1 MHIMQS
7 NDCKAHNIFILH
19 VKFLNKIMQSLSS
32 KKKPSSGSVTLR
44 FDNDILAQLRNESN
58 QKRISLNTLA
68 SQIFQ
73 SHVEYDTYASRSGMV
88 SFPKS
93 LLIKLMEG
101 LSEQEVQDLSK
112 YIAKNE
118 IKDMTLLLRKEY
130 TLSSFLDTIESWL
143 RVSGFPYRRDEEITD
158 NRTYTFI
165 IQHDMGKRWSMYFDR
180 LFKYVFEDLNLRKY
194 SFDNTDNSV
203 TFKIQVEE

>member
-1 MHIMQS
+1 MIAMHARFLFYWLIIPNSMQ
-7 NDCKAHNIFILH
+7 A
-19 VKFLNKIMQSLSS
+19 LST
-32 KKKPSSGSVTLR
+32 KKKISSGSVTLR
-44 FDNDILAQLRNESN
+44 FDNEILNQLRNEAD

-73 SHVEYDTYASRSGMV
+73 SHVEYDTYAAKAGMI

-93 LLIKLMEG
+93 LLIRLMEG
-101 LSEQEVQDLSK
+101 LDEQEVEDISK

-143 RVSGFPYRRDEEITD
+143 RVSGFPYRRDQDSSID
-158 NRTYTFI
+158 DRTQTIFV
-165 IQHDMGKRWSMYFDR
+165 IQHDMGKRWSVYFEK
-180 LFKYVFEDLNLRKY
+180 LFRYVFEDLKVRKY
-194 SFDNTDNSV
+194 SFDNTNNSV
-203 TFKIQVEE
+203 TFKIQMEGYHN

>member
-1 MHIMQS
+1 MQ
-7 NDCKAHNIFILH
+7 
-19 VKFLNKIMQSLSS
+19 VLSS
-32 KKKPSSGSVTLR
+32 KKRPSSGSVTLR
-44 FDNDILAQLRNESN
+44 FDNEILNQLRNESN

-68 SQIFQ
+68 SQIFH
-73 SHVEYDTYASRSGMV
+73 SHVEYDTYASKAGMV

-101 LSEQEVQDLSK
+101 LGEQEVEDLSK
-112 YIAKNE
+112 HIAKNE
-118 IKDMTLLLRKEY
+118 IKDMTLLFKKEY

-143 RVSGFPYRRDEEITD
+143 RVSGFPYRRDEDITRD
-158 NRTYTFI
+158 NRTHTFV
-165 IQHDMGKRWSMYFDR
+165 IQHDMGKRWSTYFDR
-180 LFKYVFEDLNLRKY
+180 LFKYVFEDLTLTTY

>member
-1 MHIMQS
+1 
-7 NDCKAHNIFILH
+7 
-19 VKFLNKIMQSLSS
+19 MQSLSS

-44 FDNDILAQLRNESN
+44 FDNGILNQLRNESN

-73 SHVEYDTYASRSGMV
+73 SHVEYDTYASKAGMI

-93 LLIKLMEG
+93 LLIKLMDG
-101 LSEQEVQDLSK
+101 LGEQEVEELSR

-118 IKDMTLLLRKEY
+118 IKDMTLLLRKEF

-143 RVSGFPYRRDEEITD
+143 RVSGFPYRRDEDNSTD
-158 NRTYTFI
+158 NSIQTFV
-165 IQHDMGKRWSMYFDR
+165 IQHDMGKRWSMYFER
-180 LFKYVFEDLNLRKY
+180 LFRYVFEDLKLRKY
-194 SFDNTDNSV
+194 SFDNTDNSIA
-203 TFKIQVEE
+203 FKIQV

>member
-1 MHIMQS
+1 MHARFLFYWVIIS
-7 NDCKAHNIFILH
+7 NDVQTLSTK
-19 VKFLNKIMQSLSS
+19 NKN
-32 KKKPSSGSVTLR
+32 SSGSVTFR
-44 FDNDILAQLRNESN
+44 FDNEILNQLRNESD

-73 SHVEYDTYASRSGMV
+73 SHVEYDTYAAKAGMI

-93 LLIKLMEG
+93 LLVRLMDG
-101 LSEQEVQDLSK
+101 LGEQKVEELPE

-143 RVSGFPYRRDEEITD
+143 RVSGFTYRRDQDSSTD
-158 NRTYTFI
+158 NHTQTFV
-165 IQHDMGKRWSMYFDR
+165 IQHDMGKRWSMYFER
-180 LFKYVFEDLNLRKY
+180 LFRYVFEDLKLTKY

-203 TFKIQVEE
+203 AFKIQVEV

>member
-1 MHIMQS
+1 
-7 NDCKAHNIFILH
+7 
-19 VKFLNKIMQSLSS
+19 MQSLRSE
-32 KKKPSSGSVTLR
+32 KKPTSGSVTLR
-44 FDNDILAQLRNESN
+44 FDNEILNQLRNESN

-73 SHVEYDTYASRSGMV
+73 SHVEYDTYASRAGMI

-93 LLIKLMEG
+93 LLIRLMEG
-101 LSEQEVQDLSK
+101 LGEQEVEELSK

-143 RVSGFPYRRDEEITD
+143 RVSGFPYRRDEDVTD
-158 NRTYTFI
+158 NHTHTFV
-165 IQHDMGKRWSMYFDR
+165 IQHDIGKRWSMYFYR
-180 LFKYVFEDLNLRKY
+180 LFKYVFEDLKVRKY
-194 SFDNTDNSV
+194 SFDSTDNSI
-203 TFKIQVEE
+203 TFKIRMEA

>member
-1 MHIMQS
+1 MQ
-7 NDCKAHNIFILH
+7 A
-19 VKFLNKIMQSLSS
+19 LSS
-32 KKKPSSGSVTLR
+32 EKKPSSGSVTLR
-44 FDNDILAQLRNESN
+44 FDNEILNQLRNESN

-73 SHVEYDTYASRSGMV
+73 SHVEYDTYASKAGMV
-88 SFPKS
+88 SIPKS

-101 LSEQEVQDLSK
+101 LGKQEVEDLSK
-112 YIAKNE
+112 HIAKNE

-130 TLSSFLDTIESWL
+130 TLSSFLDTIESWI
-143 RVSGFPYRRDEEITD
+143 RVSGFPYRRDEDITTD
-158 NRTYTFI
+158 NRTQTFV
-165 IQHDMGKRWSMYFDR
+165 IQHDMGKRWSVYFDR
-180 LFKYVFEDLNLRKY
+180 LFKYVFEDLKLRKY

>member
-1 MHIMQS
+1 MQ
-7 NDCKAHNIFILH
+7 
-19 VKFLNKIMQSLSS
+19 VLNS
-32 KKKPSSGSVTLR
+32 KKRPSSGSVTLR
-44 FDNDILAQLRNESN
+44 FDNEILNQLRNESN

-73 SHVEYDTYASRSGMV
+73 SHVEYDTYASNAGMV

-101 LSEQEVQDLSK
+101 LGEQEVEDLSK
-112 YIAKNE
+112 HIAKNE
-118 IKDMTLLLRKEY
+118 IKDMTLLFKKEY

-143 RVSGFPYRRDEEITD
+143 RVSGFPYRRDEDITTD
-158 NRTYTFI
+158 NHTHTFV
-165 IQHDMGKRWSMYFDR
+165 IQHDMGKRWSTYFDR
-180 LFKYVFEDLNLRKY
+180 LFKYVFEDLTLRTY

>member
-1 MHIMQS
+1 
-7 NDCKAHNIFILH
+7 
-19 VKFLNKIMQSLSS
+19 MQSLSS

-44 FDNDILAQLRNESN
+44 FDNGILNQLRNESN

-73 SHVEYDTYASRSGMV
+73 SHVEYDTYASKAGMI

-93 LLIKLMEG
+93 LLIKLMDG
-101 LSEQEVQDLSK
+101 LGEQEVEELSR

-118 IKDMTLLLRKEY
+118 IKDMTLLLRKEF

-143 RVSGFPYRRDEEITD
+143 RVSGFPYRRDEDNSTD
-158 NRTYTFI
+158 NSIQTFV
-165 IQHDMGKRWSMYFDR
+165 IQHDMSKRWSMYFER
-180 LFKYVFEDLNLRKY
+180 LFRYVFEDLKLRKY
-194 SFDNTDNSV
+194 SFDNTDNSIA
-203 TFKIQVEE
+203 FKIQV

>member
-1 MHIMQS
+1 MQ
-7 NDCKAHNIFILH
+7 
-19 VKFLNKIMQSLSS
+19 VLSS

-44 FDNDILAQLRNESN
+44 FDSEILNQLRNEAN

-73 SHVEYDTYASRSGMV
+73 SHVEYDTYASKAGMI

-93 LLIKLMEG
+93 LLVRLIGG
-101 LSEQEVQDLSK
+101 LSEQELEDLSK

-118 IKDMTLLLRKEY
+118 FKDMTLLLRKEY

-143 RVSGFPYRRDEEITD
+143 RVSGFPYRRDEEIND
-158 NRTYTFI
+158 NRTQTFV

-203 TFKIQVEE
+203 TFKIQM

>member
-1 MHIMQS
+1 MQ
-7 NDCKAHNIFILH
+7 
-19 VKFLNKIMQSLSS
+19 VLSS
-32 KKKPSSGSVTLR
+32 KTKPSSGSVTLR
-44 FDNDILAQLRNESN
+44 FDNEILTQLRNESN

-73 SHVEYDTYASRSGMV
+73 SHVEYDTYASKAGMV

-93 LLIKLMEG
+93 LLIKLMGG
-101 LSEQEVQDLSK
+101 LSEQELEGLSK
-112 YIAKNE
+112 HIAKNE
-118 IKDMTLLLRKEY
+118 IKDMTLLLKKEY

-143 RVSGFPYRRDEEITD
+143 RVSGFPYRRDEDITD
-158 NRTYTFI
+158 NRTQIFV

-180 LFKYVFEDLNLRKY
+180 LFKYVFEDLKLRKY

-203 TFKIQVEE
+203 TFKIQVKE

>member
-1 MHIMQS
+1 VQAS
-7 NDCKAHNIFILH
+7 RTKKNI
-19 VKFLNKIMQSLSS
+19 
-32 KKKPSSGSVTLR
+32 SSGSVTLR
-44 FDNDILAQLRNESN
+44 FDNETLDQLRNEAD

-73 SHVEYDTYASRSGMV
+73 SHVEYDTYAAKAGMI

-143 RVSGFPYRRDEEITD
+143 RVSGFPYRRDEGITD

>member
-1 MHIMQS
+1 MALSRKIDTERGAQFFI
-7 NDCKAHNIFILH
+7 HNRARTLGDRAYALIDQETGKVASAKNPRKWGKLFDFRAAFIED
-19 VKFLNKIMQSLSS
+19 
-32 KKKPSSGSVTLR
+32 PS
-44 FDNDILAQLRNESN
+44 
-58 QKRISLNTLA
+58 
-68 SQIFQ
+68 
-73 SHVEYDTYASRSGMV
+73 
-88 SFPKS
+88 PP
-93 LLIKLMEG
+93 
-101 LSEQEVQDLSK
+101 QEVEDLSK

-143 RVSGFPYRRDEEITD
+143 RVSGFPYRRDEDITD
-158 NRTYTFI
+158 NHTHTFV

-180 LFKYVFEDLNLRKY
+180 LFKYVFEELNLRKY